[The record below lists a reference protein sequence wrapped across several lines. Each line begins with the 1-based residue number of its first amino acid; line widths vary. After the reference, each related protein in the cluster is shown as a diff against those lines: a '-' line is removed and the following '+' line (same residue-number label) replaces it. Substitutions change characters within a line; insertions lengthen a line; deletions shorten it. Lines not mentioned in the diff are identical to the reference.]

1 VAAAGVGGDQ
11 RAGRARGFFEQRRE
25 RGDFVVLLGKRHLI
39 QCQAQV
45 MHHGGE
51 QLQGLAI
58 VPAAAAQHLALD
70 GQAG

>member
-1 VAAAGVGGDQ
+1 
-11 RAGRARGFFEQRRE
+11 
-25 RGDFVVLLGKRHLI
+25 
-39 QCQAQV
+39 

-70 GQAG
+70 GQAGQGTDFLPGQQPSPQILPYPLAACLRRGKV

>member
-1 VAAAGVGGDQ
+1 
-11 RAGRARGFFEQRRE
+11 
-25 RGDFVVLLGKRHLI
+25 
-39 QCQAQV
+39 